1 MAYGASMSNIVAT
14 RNLYTEHQNI
24 AGTTE
29 EDRRHF
35 LEQEKKNRS
44 WWRLET
50 KIIHT
55 KMSIPP
61 SIRTTVFMNHLS
73 DLKQEGTLFI

>member
-35 LEQEKKNRS
+35 LEQEKKKQVMVEAGNKNNTYKDEHS
-44 WWRLET
+44 SFNKNHSVHES
-50 KIIHT
+50 
-55 KMSIPP
+55 SI
-61 SIRTTVFMNHLS
+61 
-73 DLKQEGTLFI
+73 